1 MIGGLV
7 KILYWCCLAIALMCG
22 IAALTITVAIVTDK
36 LPDTRAWMAAVFFAA
51 VGGAAWIVGSAASIR
66 GHPPAARDGTEGE
79 EVNEA
84 KRVEIEIPKI
94 AGASNL
100 TIGRWFKRVGDPVST
115 GEPIVE
121 IDTYNLTHEL
131 QASAAGILSSVMVKD
146 GGSVEPGTVIGTI
159 DQV

>member
-1 MIGGLV
+1 VPESKSIKSARNVAARAGL
-7 KILYWCCLAIALMCG
+7 
-22 IAALTITVAIVTDK
+22 
-36 LPDTRAWMAAVFFAA
+36 
-51 VGGAAWIVGSAASIR
+51 
-66 GHPPAARDGTEGE
+66 PPACRTQDEGE

-84 KRVEIEIPKI
+84 KRSEIKIPKI

-100 TIGRWFKRVGDPVST
+100 NIGRWFKRIGDPVSL

-131 QASAAGILSSVMVKD
+131 QAPATGILSSVIVMD

-159 DQV
+159 DHV